1 MKGGIDD
8 LDLVIQTLED
18 CGFTPDRYYI
28 HCDGALFGMMFPFLK
43 QVNLPFPSKFNITFG
58 HSNI

>member
-28 HCDGALFGMMFPFLK
+28 HCDGALSGIMLPFLK
-43 QVNLPFPSKFNITFG
+43 QVS
-58 HSNI
+58 